1 MEKKKKKI
9 KSLKQLA
16 DEYYIIP
23 KDEEFIKENNID
35 IDKDILDNTYLVKR
49 GIKNKKLTDEQM
61 QEIKN
66 SKETNRALAKKYN
79 VSASTICNVR
89 NKY

>member
-1 MEKKKKKI
+1 MATNIEKI

-66 SKETNRALAKKYN
+66 SKETNRALSKKYN

-89 NKY
+89 NKN